1 MKNIISIIVIYI
13 GLFLIDKRAS
23 SYGNGVIHLYK
34 HLKYHISLTKINH
47 NYFLYGDLGYIMPQE
62 YYDGLYIENI
72 VGYEESKD
80 ELKIYISTNNDLKS
94 LSFYSEKMVM
104 DKNPIIRKENTLP
117 NINFNNIPYVYYYW
131 KIIFIIGVLISI
143 VLGINLL
150 YRCIIKFF
158 R

>member
-1 MKNIISIIVIYI
+1 MKNIISILVIYI

-94 LSFYSEKMVM
+94 LSFYS
-104 DKNPIIRKENTLP
+104 
-117 NINFNNIPYVYYYW
+117 
-131 KIIFIIGVLISI
+131 
-143 VLGINLL
+143 
-150 YRCIIKFF
+150 
-158 R
+158 

>member
-1 MKNIISIIVIYI
+1 MKNIISILVIYI

-80 ELKIYISTNNDLKS
+80 DFLNHY
-94 LSFYSEKMVM
+94 
-104 DKNPIIRKENTLP
+104 
-117 NINFNNIPYVYYYW
+117 
-131 KIIFIIGVLISI
+131 
-143 VLGINLL
+143 
-150 YRCIIKFF
+150 
-158 R
+158 